1 MLILLIA
8 IEVKIVPEDCIVIK
22 FVVSVVLFWVEVPSP
37 FLEYQNLTLTSTIVR
52 DDEILIVCPPRMV
65 TQ

>member
-8 IEVKIVPEDCIVIK
+8 IEVKITQDCIVIK

-37 FLEYQNLTLTSTIVR
+37 IPRVPKFLIPYFIR
-52 DDEILIVCPPRMV
+52 IAMMKY
-65 TQ
+65 

>member
-8 IEVKIVPEDCIVIK
+8 IEVKITEDCIVIK

-37 FLEYQNLTLTSTIVR
+37 FLES
-52 DDEILIVCPPRMV
+52 ILIPPN
-65 TQ
+65 